1 MNTYH
6 PPTCLFCLPPTP
18 PKPPLTSFLPPPPA
32 LPPRQHAW
40 YIVSAAGGAV
50 LTVRNGQQRGQAEGE
65 VGCES
70 AGNWEAQRWR
80 VEGSDSDSDSDGR
93 GQRRVE
99 IRNVGSGGWLGFL
112 GQGGRVGVVG
122 ERVEWE
128 VGWGEGVGVPG
139 AAWWVCFLFL
149 FLFAL
154 VGLGF
159 WRGEGC

>member
-1 MNTYH
+1 M
-6 PPTCLFCLPPTP
+6 
-18 PKPPLTSFLPPPPA
+18 
-32 LPPRQHAW
+32 
-40 YIVSAAGGAV
+40 
-50 LTVRNGQQRGQAEGE
+50 
-65 VGCES
+65 GCES

-93 GQRRVE
+93 GQQRVE
-99 IRNVGSGGWLGFL
+99 IRSVGSGGWLGFL
-112 GQGGRVGVVG
+112 GQDGDGRVGAVE